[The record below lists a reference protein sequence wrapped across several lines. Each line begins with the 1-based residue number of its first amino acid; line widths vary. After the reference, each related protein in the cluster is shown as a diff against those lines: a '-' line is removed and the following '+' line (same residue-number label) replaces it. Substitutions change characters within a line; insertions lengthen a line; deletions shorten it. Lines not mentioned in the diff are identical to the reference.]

1 MDFALTDEQEMIV
14 ETVRSFV
21 ERELVPHE
29 DEVERLG
36 DVGPDL
42 VAKIRERSL
51 AAGIYAANM
60 PVELGGGGLDNL
72 TMALVDRAFGWTS
85 YALHYVVAR
94 PSNILQACTGDQV
107 EEYLTP
113 TIRGERVDCLA
124 MSEPGAGSDVRGMSC
139 RAVRDGDDFVI
150 NGTKH
155 FISHADLA
163 DYTILFAAT
172 GEEETTRGPKK
183 LITSFLVDHDT
194 PGLELA
200 PGYDSVSNRGYHN
213 LILNFDDCRV
223 PASKVLGE
231 EDRGFEVAN
240 EWLGSTRLQ
249 VASVC
254 LGRAD
259 RALSVALD
267 WAASREQFGQKIG
280 KFQGVSFKLADMRT
294 AMVEAELMTYRAAW
308 LMDRGAMSD
317 GDAAMAKISST
328 EMLQFVSDE
337 AIQILGGMGLMKE
350 LPLERIWR
358 DARVDRIW
366 DGTSEIQRHILS
378 REMLRPLGA

>member
-107 EEYLTP
+107 EEYLIP

-294 AMVEAELMTYRAAW
+294 QMVEAELMTYRAAW
-308 LMDRGAMSD
+308 LMDQGAMSD

-337 AIQILGGMGLMKE
+337 AIQILGGMGLMRE

>member
-36 DVGPDL
+36 DVQPEL
-42 VAKIRERSL
+42 VAEIRGRSL

-107 EEYLTP
+107 EEYLLP

-231 EDRGFEVAN
+231 QDRGFEVAN
-240 EWLGSTRLQ
+240 EWLGSTRIQ

-259 RALSVALD
+259 RAMSVALD

-294 AMVEAELMTYRAAW
+294 QMVEAELMTYRAAW

-350 LPLERIWR
+350 LPLEGIWR

>member
-42 VAKIRERSL
+42 VAKIREGSL

-107 EEYLTP
+107 EEYLLP

-231 EDRGFEVAN
+231 QDRGFEVAN
-240 EWLGSTRLQ
+240 EWLGSTRIQ

-259 RALSVALD
+259 RAMSVALD

-294 AMVEAELMTYRAAW
+294 QMVEAELMTYRAAW
-308 LMDRGAMSD
+308 LMDQGAMSD

-337 AIQILGGMGLMKE
+337 AIQILGGMGLMRE

>member
-36 DVGPDL
+36 DMRPEL
-42 VAKIRERSL
+42 VAEIRERSL

-60 PVELGGGGLDNL
+60 PVDLGGGGLDNL

-94 PSNILQACTGDQV
+94 PSNILQACTGDQI
-107 EEYLTP
+107 EEYLLP

-172 GEEETTRGPKK
+172 GEEETPRGPKK

-200 PGYDSVSNRGYHN
+200 PGYESVSNRGYHN

-231 EDRGFEVAN
+231 QDRGFDVAN

-259 RALSVALD
+259 RAMSVALD

-294 AMVEAELMTYRAAW
+294 AMIAAELMTYRAAW
-308 LMDRGAMSD
+308 LMDRGTTSD

>member
-21 ERELVPHE
+21 EREMVPHE

-36 DVGPDL
+36 DVKPEL
-42 VAKIRERSL
+42 VARIRERSL
-51 AAGIYAANM
+51 AAGIYSANM
-60 PVELGGGGLDNL
+60 PAELGGGGLDNL

-107 EEYLTP
+107 EEYLLP

-172 GEEETTRGPKK
+172 GEEETSRGPKK

-194 PGLELA
+194 PGLELV

-231 EDRGFEVAN
+231 QDRGFEVAN
-240 EWLGSTRLQ
+240 EWLGSTRIQ

-259 RALSVALD
+259 RAMSVALD

-294 AMVEAELMTYRAAW
+294 QMVEAELMTYRAAW

-350 LPLERIWR
+350 LPLEGIWR

>member
-21 ERELVPHE
+21 ERELVTHE

-36 DVGPDL
+36 DVQPEL
-42 VAKIRERSL
+42 VAEIRGRSL

-107 EEYLTP
+107 EEYLLP

-231 EDRGFEVAN
+231 QDRGFEVAN
-240 EWLGSTRLQ
+240 EWLGSTRIQ

-259 RALSVALD
+259 RAMSVALD

-294 AMVEAELMTYRAAW
+294 QMVEAELMTYRAAW
-308 LMDRGAMSD
+308 LMDQGAMSD

-337 AIQILGGMGLMKE
+337 AIQILGGMGLMRE

>member
-14 ETVRSFV
+14 DTVRTFV
-21 ERELVPHE
+21 DRELVPHE
-29 DEVERLG
+29 DDVERLG
-36 DVGPDL
+36 DVPPDL
-42 VAKIRERSL
+42 VKGIRRRSL
-51 AAGIYAANM
+51 DAGIYAANM
-60 PVELGGGGLDNL
+60 PTEFGGGGLDNL
-72 TMALVDRAFGWTS
+72 TMAMVDRAFGWTQ
-85 YALHYVVAR
+85 YALHYIVAR

-107 EEYLTP
+107 EDYLIP
-113 TIRGERVDCLA
+113 TVRGERVDCLA

-139 RAVRDGDDFVI
+139 RAERQGDDYLI

-172 GEEETTRGPKK
+172 GEEQTARGPKK
-183 LITSFLVDHDT
+183 LITAFLVDHDT
-194 PGLELA
+194 PGFEMA
-200 PGYDSVSNRGYHN
+200 SGYNCVSNRGYHN
-213 LILNFDDCRV
+213 MILNFDDCRV

-231 EDRGFEVAN
+231 EHKGFEVAN
-240 EWLGSTRLQ
+240 AWLGATRLQ
-249 VASVC
+249 VAAIC

-259 RALSVALD
+259 RALSVATE
-267 WAASREQFGQKIG
+267 WAASREQFGQQIG

-294 AMVEAELMTYRAAW
+294 KLTEAELMTYRAAW
-308 LMDRGAMSD
+308 RMDRDRMTD

-328 EMLQFVSDE
+328 EMLQFVADE
-337 AIQILGGMGLMKE
+337 AIQILGGMGLMDE

-366 DGTSEIQRHILS
+366 DGTSEIQRHIIS
-378 REMLRPLGA
+378 REMLRPLGG

>member
-36 DVGPDL
+36 DVQPAL
-42 VAKIRERSL
+42 VAEIRGRSL

-94 PSNILQACTGDQV
+94 PSNILQACTGGQV
-107 EEYLTP
+107 EEYLLP

-231 EDRGFEVAN
+231 QDRGFEVAN
-240 EWLGSTRLQ
+240 EWLGSTRIQ

-259 RALSVALD
+259 RAMSVALD

-294 AMVEAELMTYRAAW
+294 QMVEAELMTYRAAW
-308 LMDRGAMSD
+308 LMDQGAMSD

-337 AIQILGGMGLMKE
+337 AIQILGGMGLMRE

>member
-1 MDFALTDEQEMIV
+1 MDFALTDEQEMV
-14 ETVRSFV
+14 VDTVRAFT
-21 ERELVPHE
+21 ERELVPYE
-29 DEVERLG
+29 NEVEHLG
-36 DVGPDL
+36 DVPPDL
-42 VAKIRERSL
+42 VSQIRDRAL

-60 PVELGGGGLDNL
+60 PAEMGGGGLDNL
-72 TMALVDRAFGWTS
+72 TMALVDRAFGWTQ

-94 PSNILQACTGDQV
+94 PSNILLACVGEQV
-107 EEYLTP
+107 EEYLLP

-124 MSEPGAGSDVRGMSC
+124 MSEPDAGSDVRGMTC
-139 RAVRDGDDFVI
+139 RAVRDGGDYVI

-172 GEEETTRGPKK
+172 GEEDTPRGPKK

-194 PGLELA
+194 PGLEIA
-200 PGYDSVSNRGYHN
+200 EGYRSVSNRGYHN
-213 LILNFDDCRV
+213 CILNFDECRV
-223 PASKVLGE
+223 PASKVLGTE
-231 EDRGFEVAN
+231 HRGFDVAN
-240 EWLGSTRLQ
+240 EWLGATRLQ
-249 VASVC
+249 VAAVC

-259 RALSVALD
+259 RAMSVALD

-294 AMVEAELMTYRAAW
+294 KMVEAELMTYRAAW
-308 LMDRGAMSD
+308 LMDRDAMAD

-337 AIQILGGMGLMKE
+337 AIQILGGMGLMDE

-366 DGTSEIQRHILS
+366 DGTSEIQRHIVS

>member
-14 ETVRSFV
+14 DTVRTFV
-21 ERELVPHE
+21 DRELVPHE
-29 DEVERLG
+29 DDVERLG
-36 DVGPDL
+36 EVPPDL
-42 VAKIRERSL
+42 VKGIRRRSL
-51 AAGIYAANM
+51 DAGIYAANM
-60 PVELGGGGLDNL
+60 PTEFGGGGLDNL
-72 TMALVDRAFGWTS
+72 TMAMVDRAFGWTQ
-85 YALHYVVAR
+85 YALHYIVAR

-107 EEYLTP
+107 EDYLIP
-113 TIRGERVDCLA
+113 TVRGERVDCLA

-139 RAVRDGDDFVI
+139 RAERQGDDYLI

-172 GEEETTRGPKK
+172 GEEQTARGPKK
-183 LITSFLVDHDT
+183 LITAFLVDHDT
-194 PGLELA
+194 PGFELA
-200 PGYDSVSNRGYHN
+200 SGYNCVSNRGYHN
-213 LILNFDDCRV
+213 MILNFDDCRV

-231 EDRGFEVAN
+231 EHKGFEVAN
-240 EWLGSTRLQ
+240 AWLGATRLQ
-249 VASVC
+249 VAAIC

-259 RALSVALD
+259 RALSVATE
-267 WAASREQFGQKIG
+267 WAASREQFGQQIG

-294 AMVEAELMTYRAAW
+294 KLTEAELMTYRAAW
-308 LMDRGAMSD
+308 RMDRDHMTD

-328 EMLQFVSDE
+328 EMLQFVADE
-337 AIQILGGMGLMKE
+337 AIQILGGMGLMDE

-366 DGTSEIQRHILS
+366 DGTSEIQRHIIS
-378 REMLRPLGA
+378 REMLRPLGG

>member
-1 MDFALTDEQEMIV
+1 MDFALTNEQEMV
-14 ETVRSFV
+14 VDTVRTFV
-21 ERELVPHE
+21 ERELIPHE
-29 DEVERLG
+29 EEVERLG
-36 DVGPDL
+36 DVSLDL
-42 VAKIRERSL
+42 VARIRDRSL
-51 AAGIYAANM
+51 EAGIYAANM
-60 PVELGGGGLDNL
+60 PAELGGGGLDNL
-72 TMALVDRAFGWTS
+72 TMALVDRAFGWTQ

-94 PSNILQACTGDQV
+94 PSNILLACAGDQI
-107 EEYLTP
+107 EEYLLP

-139 RAVRDGDDFVI
+139 RAVRDGDDYVV

-172 GEEETTRGPKK
+172 GEEDTPRGPKK

-194 PGLELA
+194 PGLEVA
-200 PGYDSVSNRGYHN
+200 PGYNSVSNRGYHN
-213 LILNFDDCRV
+213 MILNFDDCRV

-231 EDRGFEVAN
+231 EHKGFEVAN
-240 EWLGSTRLQ
+240 AWLGATRLQ
-249 VASVC
+249 VAAIC

-259 RALSVALD
+259 RALSVATE
-267 WAASREQFGQKIG
+267 WAASREQFGQQIG

-294 AMVEAELMTYRAAW
+294 KLTEAELMTYRAAW
-308 LMDRGAMSD
+308 RMDRGHMTD

-328 EMLQFVSDE
+328 EMLQFVADE
-337 AIQILGGMGLMKE
+337 AIQILGGMGLMDE

-366 DGTSEIQRHILS
+366 DGTSEIQRHIIS
-378 REMLRPLGA
+378 REMLRPLGG

>member
-21 ERELVPHE
+21 ECELVPHE

-36 DVGPDL
+36 DVQPEL
-42 VAKIRERSL
+42 VAEIRGRSL

-107 EEYLTP
+107 EEYLLP

-231 EDRGFEVAN
+231 QDRGFEVAN
-240 EWLGSTRLQ
+240 EWLGSTRIQ

-259 RALSVALD
+259 RAMSVALD

-294 AMVEAELMTYRAAW
+294 QMVEAELMTYRAAW
-308 LMDRGAMSD
+308 LMDQGAMSD

-337 AIQILGGMGLMKE
+337 AIQILGGMGLMRE

>member
-14 ETVRSFV
+14 DTVRSFV

-36 DVGPDL
+36 DMRPEL
-42 VAKIRERSL
+42 VAEIRERSL

-60 PVELGGGGLDNL
+60 PVDLGGGGLDNL

-94 PSNILQACTGDQV
+94 PSNILQACTGDQI
-107 EEYLTP
+107 EEYLLP

-172 GEEETTRGPKK
+172 GEEETPRGPKK

-200 PGYDSVSNRGYHN
+200 PGYESVSNRGYHN

-231 EDRGFEVAN
+231 QDRGFDVAN

-259 RALSVALD
+259 RAMSVALD

-294 AMVEAELMTYRAAW
+294 AMIAAELMTYRAAW
-308 LMDRGAMSD
+308 LMDRGTMSD

>member
-36 DVGPDL
+36 DMRPEL
-42 VAKIRERSL
+42 VAEIRERSL

-60 PVELGGGGLDNL
+60 PVDLGGGGLDNL

-94 PSNILQACTGDQV
+94 PSNILQACTGDQI
-107 EEYLTP
+107 EEYLLP

-172 GEEETTRGPKK
+172 GEEETPRGPKK

-200 PGYDSVSNRGYHN
+200 PGYESVSNRGYHN

-231 EDRGFEVAN
+231 QDRGFDVAN

-259 RALSVALD
+259 RAMSVALD

-294 AMVEAELMTYRAAW
+294 AMIAAELMTYRAAW
-308 LMDRGAMSD
+308 LMDRGTMSD

>member
-36 DVGPDL
+36 DVQPEL
-42 VAKIRERSL
+42 VAEIRERSL

-60 PVELGGGGLDNL
+60 PVDLGGGGLDNL

-94 PSNILQACTGDQV
+94 PSNILQACTGDQI
-107 EEYLTP
+107 EEYLLP

-172 GEEETTRGPKK
+172 GEEETPRGPKK

-200 PGYDSVSNRGYHN
+200 PGYESVSNRGYHN

-231 EDRGFEVAN
+231 QDRGFDVAN

-259 RALSVALD
+259 RAMSVALD

-294 AMVEAELMTYRAAW
+294 AMIAAELMTYRAAW
-308 LMDRGAMSD
+308 LMDRGTMSD

-337 AIQILGGMGLMKE
+337 AIQVLGGMGLMKE

>member
-1 MDFALTDEQEMIV
+1 MDFALTNEQEMV
-14 ETVRSFV
+14 VDTVRTFV

-29 DEVERLG
+29 EEVERQG
-36 DVGPDL
+36 DVSPDL
-42 VAKIRERSL
+42 VAQIRDRSL
-51 AAGIYAANM
+51 EAGIYAANM
-60 PVELGGGGLDNL
+60 PAELGGGGRDNL
-72 TMALVDRAFGWTS
+72 TMALVDRACGWTQ
-85 YALHYVVAR
+85 YARHYVVAR
-94 PSNILQACTGDQV
+94 PSNILLACTGDQV
-107 EEYLTP
+107 EEYLLP

-139 RAVRDGDDFVI
+139 RAVREGDDYVV

-155 FISHADLA
+155 IIRNAELD
-163 DYTILFAAT
+163 DYTLLFAAT
-172 GEEETTRGPKK
+172 GVEDTPRGPKK

-194 PGLELA
+194 PGLEVA
-200 PGYDSVSNRGYHN
+200 PGYNSVSNRGYHN

-231 EDRGFEVAN
+231 EHRGFEVAN
-240 EWLGSTRLQ
+240 EWLGATRLQ
-249 VASVC
+249 VAAVC

-259 RALSVALD
+259 RALSVALE

-294 AMVEAELMTYRAAW
+294 RMVEAELMTYRAAW
-308 LMDRGAMSD
+308 LMDRGVMSD
-317 GDAAMAKISST
+317 GDAAMAKLSST
-328 EMLQFVSDE
+328 EMIQFVSDE
-337 AIQILGGMGLMKE
+337 AIQILGGMGLMDE

-366 DGTSEIQRHILS
+366 DGTSEIQRHIVS
-378 REMLRPLGA
+378 REMLRPLGG

>member
-36 DVGPDL
+36 DMRPEL
-42 VAKIRERSL
+42 VAEIRERSL

-60 PVELGGGGLDNL
+60 PVDLGGGGLDNL

-94 PSNILQACTGDQV
+94 PSNILQACTGDQI
-107 EEYLTP
+107 EEYLLP

-124 MSEPGAGSDVRGMSC
+124 MSEPDAGSDVRGMSC

-172 GEEETTRGPKK
+172 GEEETPRGPKK

-200 PGYDSVSNRGYHN
+200 PGYESVSNRGYHN

-231 EDRGFEVAN
+231 QDRGFDVAN

-259 RALSVALD
+259 RAMSVALD

-294 AMVEAELMTYRAAW
+294 AMIAAELMTYRAAW
-308 LMDRGAMSD
+308 LMDRGTMSD

-337 AIQILGGMGLMKE
+337 AIQVLGGMGLMKE

>member
-36 DVGPDL
+36 DMHPEL
-42 VAKIRERSL
+42 VAEIRERSL

-60 PVELGGGGLDNL
+60 PVDLGGGGLDNL

-94 PSNILQACTGDQV
+94 PSNILQACTGDQI
-107 EEYLTP
+107 EEYLLP

-172 GEEETTRGPKK
+172 GEEETPRGPKK

-200 PGYDSVSNRGYHN
+200 PGYESVSNRGYHN
-213 LILNFDDCRV
+213 LVLNFDDCRV

-231 EDRGFEVAN
+231 QDRGFDVAN

-259 RALSVALD
+259 RAMSVALD

-294 AMVEAELMTYRAAW
+294 AMIAAELMTYRAAW
-308 LMDRGAMSD
+308 LMDRGTMSD